1 MMCKVIR
8 FEAAVRQS
16 KTIRVICSEDF
27 PKAKAVSTLGI
38 YSNQGNPA
46 ACVRAGG
53 NDYIFPLEN
62 GFQIF
67 EFNEFLKSL
76 NLGLKIQFINY
87 KQYAELVAVCNQMI
101 QKRNSGNPVILLR

>member
-1 MMCKVIR
+1 MCKVIR

-62 GFQIF
+62 GFQILVQRIF
-67 EFNEFLKSL
+67 EKPE
-76 NLGLKIQFINY
+76 LGIK
-87 KQYAELVAVCNQMI
+87 
-101 QKRNSGNPVILLR
+101 NSIYQL

>member
-1 MMCKVIR
+1 MCKVIR

-87 KQYAELVAVCNQMI
+87 
-101 QKRNSGNPVILLR
+101 ILHINILSISNYSKSLSVYPIFSII